1 MLLFVQVAGGLV
13 LLLAGGEWLVRGAVS
28 LAGRMGV
35 SPLIIGLSVVA
46 AGTSAPEL
54 FVSLISALED
64 KPAIAIGNVVG
75 SNIANLL
82 LVLGAAALIWPVIV
96 RRSIIRWDGLVL
108 VVATIVFGLLTVGG
122 TIDRIYGIVMTAGLI
137 AYLHVSY
144 RIDRKNT
151 RVRNEIEGEVAELGR
166 DRAPWLIAVLMIA
179 GFVGVIAGSELLV
192 DGAVGIAANAGLSET
207 AIGVTL
213 VAIGTSLPELA
224 AAIAAARNRQTEL
237 ALGNVIGS
245 CIFNILAIIGIVSA
259 IKPLAVPD
267 EILSFDLWTM
277 GGVTLAF
284 VALALAKP
292 RLGRTI
298 GVAMLLCYAAYI
310 VAQFTGL
317 SAMPTMH
324 RPA

>member
-1 MLLFVQVAGGLV
+1 MLLVAEVAGGLV
-13 LLLAGGEWLVRGAVS
+13 LLYYGGEWLVRGAVS
-28 LAGRMGV
+28 LADRSGA

-46 AGTSAPEL
+46 AGTSAPEF

-96 RRSIIRWDGLVL
+96 RRTIILWDGRVL
-108 VVATIVFGLLTVGG
+108 IAATIVFCALASLGEF
-122 TIDRIYGIVMTAGLI
+122 DRIVGVVMAGGLV
-137 AYLHVSY
+137 AYLYWSY
-144 RIDRKNT
+144 RLDRKNT
-151 RVRNEIEGEVAELGR
+151 RARLEIEEEVAELGR
-166 DRAPWLIAVLMIA
+166 DRAPWLIAVLLTA
-179 GFVGVIAGSELLV
+179 GFAGVIAGSELLV

-259 IKPLAVPD
+259 IEPLAVPE
-267 EILSFDLWTM
+267 EILSFDLWAM

-317 SAMPTMH
+317 SAMPTIY